1 MERKMKIL
9 LVDDEPRFLETTR
22 TLLEKK
28 GYIVETAG
36 SGAEALDK
44 MLTAKIHVV
53 ILDMKM
59 PEMDGIET
67 LKEIKARSPLTEVII
82 LTGHGTVETA
92 VSGLKSG
99 AFDYLAKPIDVDDL
113 INKAREAFD
122 RRRQAEEKIRVAQ
135 SRTLRMGM

>member
-1 MERKMKIL
+1 MEKKMNML
-9 LVDDEPRFLETTR
+9 LVDDEARFLETTR

-28 GYIVETAG
+28 GYAVETAE

-44 MLTAKIHVV
+44 MLTSKIHVV

-59 PEMDGIET
+59 PGMDGIET

-92 VSGLKSG
+92 VTGLKSG
-99 AFDYLAKPIDVDDL
+99 AFDYLTKPIDVDDL
-113 INKAREAFD
+113 IKKAQEAFK
-122 RRRQAEEKIRVAQ
+122 RRLLAEEKIRVAQ

>member
-1 MERKMKIL
+1 
-9 LVDDEPRFLETTR
+9 
-22 TLLEKK
+22 
-28 GYIVETAG
+28 
-36 SGAEALDK
+36 

-67 LKEIKARSPLTEVII
+67 LKEIKVRSPLTEVII

-113 INKAREAFD
+113 ISKAREAFD
-122 RRRQAEEKIRVAQ
+122 RRRQAEEKIRVAR

>member
-1 MERKMKIL
+1 MEHKMKIL
-9 LVDDEPRFLETTR
+9 LVDDEARFLETTR

-28 GYIVETAG
+28 GTIVETAG

-44 MLTAKIHVV
+44 MLTTKIHVV

-59 PEMDGIET
+59 PQMDGIET

-99 AFDYLAKPIDVDDL
+99 AFDYLTKPVDVDDL
-113 INKAREAFD
+113 IGKAREAFD
-122 RRRQAEEKIRVAQ
+122 RRRQTEEKIRVAQ